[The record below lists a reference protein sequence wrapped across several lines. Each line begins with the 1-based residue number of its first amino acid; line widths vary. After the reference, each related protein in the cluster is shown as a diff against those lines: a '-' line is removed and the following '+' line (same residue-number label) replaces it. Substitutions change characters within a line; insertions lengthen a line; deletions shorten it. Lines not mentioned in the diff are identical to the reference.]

1 MMRRRILFI
10 LITAVVFYSCSVNRQ
25 KPESGSLSVS
35 KAMGTADTAGFE
47 KAITERKFIFPD
59 DNGAHPSFRT
69 EWWYFTGNLTTQEGK
84 RFGYQ
89 FTIFRNAISAE
100 KTGISSGWK
109 SNQVYMGH
117 FTVTDIDNNKFYY
130 FERFSRDGN
139 KLAGAETSPFKV
151 WIEDWSVTET
161 GKGRYEFP
169 DVRLRANDKNISLDL
184 KLMPKKPVVLQ
195 GENGLSRKS
204 KDAGNASYYYSAT
217 RIVTKGKIISEGK
230 EYKAEGYSWMDR
242 EWSTSALSDNQKGWD
257 WFSLQLD
264 NNTEI
269 MYYQL
274 RNKDGS
280 IDEMSKGS
288 IISETGRKENLSK
301 DEIFLKVTGEWINT
315 EGKSY
320 PSGWILSIPSKNTEL
335 KIAPAIKNQELEV
348 SIKYWEGSVKI
359 EGVYDGKQITG
370 HGYTELTGYAD

>member
-1 MMRRRILFI
+1 MKRIFLI
-10 LITAVVFYSCSVNRQ
+10 LLTAVVFYSCSVNRQ
-25 KPESGSLSVS
+25 KPESRSLSVS
-35 KAMGTADTAGFE
+35 EAMGQADTAGFE
-47 KAITERKFIFPD
+47 KAIKERKFIFPD
-59 DNGAHPSFRT
+59 DNGPHPTFRT
-69 EWWYFTGNLTTQEGK
+69 EWWYFTGNLTTREGK

-100 KTGISSGWK
+100 MTGISPGWK

-117 FTVTDIDNNKFYY
+117 FTVTDIDNDKFYY

-151 WIEDWSVTET
+151 WIEDWSVTESVK
-161 GKGRYEFP
+161 GKYEFP
-169 DVRLRANDKNISLDL
+169 DVRLRAKDKNISLDL
-184 KLMPKKPVVLQ
+184 ELKPQKPVVLQ

-204 KDAGNASYYYSAT
+204 KDTGNASYYYSAT
-217 RIVTKGKIISEGK
+217 RIETKGRIILEGK
-230 EYKAEGYSWMDR
+230 EFITEGYSWLDR

-280 IDEMSKGS
+280 IDETSKGS
-288 IISETGRKENLSK
+288 IVFADGSKVNLRM
-301 DEIFLKVTGEWINT
+301 DDIILTAAGEWQNPA
-315 EGKSY
+315 GKVY
-320 PSGWILSIPSKNTEL
+320 PSGWLLKIPSRNSEL
-335 KIAPAIKNQELEV
+335 KISPAIKNQELEV
-348 SIKYWEGSVKI
+348 SVKYWEGSVKI
-359 EGVYDGKQITG
+359 EGVYDGKEITG
-370 HGYTELTGYAD
+370 RGYTELTGYAD